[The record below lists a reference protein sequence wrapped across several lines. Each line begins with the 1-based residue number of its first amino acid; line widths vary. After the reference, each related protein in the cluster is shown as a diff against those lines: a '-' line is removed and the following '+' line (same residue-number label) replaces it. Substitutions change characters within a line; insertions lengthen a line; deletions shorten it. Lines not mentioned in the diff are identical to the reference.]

1 MKTAIIDRKDW
12 VVKIENNAI
21 KLDTQTIPLQLIDL
35 LILNHKVTCT
45 TSDLLKFSQNDVN
58 VLIVSFNNSNISIL
72 HSANAKNSALKLQQY
87 NSLKNNLEF
96 AKYFVTNKIITHNQQ
111 IKAMGFEIDSDIL
124 MKLYSA
130 NTLEEILGIEGSY
143 ARWYFEK
150 YFQKISKKFHKGKRS
165 KRPPQ
170 DPLNALLS
178 YWYSLFYNI
187 ISIELLKYGFEPA
200 MGYLH
205 KPFRSHFALSSDFLE
220 LFRAAIN
227 QAVYKIFENELL
239 EINDFSKKGGVYLKY
254 SGRKKVWQE
263 FVALIDILK
272 PQLDKYIANVRRMI
286 DEADSHY

>member
-1 MKTAIIDRKDW
+1 MENFLVAYDIFDKKRLPKVKK
-12 VVKIENNAI
+12 VVYSYALGGQK
-21 KLDTQTIPLQLIDL
+21 
-35 LILNHKVTCT
+35 
-45 TSDLLKFSQNDVN
+45 
-58 VLIVSFNNSNISIL
+58 
-72 HSANAKNSALKLQQY
+72 SALKLQQY

-111 IKAMGFEIDSDIL
+111 IKTMGFEIDSDSL

-263 FVALIDILK
+263 FVALVDILK

-286 DEADSHY
+286 DETDSHY